1 MLSLLTAPVRL
12 LGATFKR
19 LTPDRTPQTGRA
31 AASSGPAG
39 ARAGQGRAGKY
50 DAVLVELVGAQ
61 PGITVAQAAA
71 VIGVD
76 ATALY
81 PVIRRLEARGDLVKR
96 GRELHPAEVG

>member
-1 MLSLLTAPVRL
+1 MRAETAANRLETALWGASPGRPESVALISLGL
-12 LGATFKR
+12 
-19 LTPDRTPQTGRA
+19 A
-31 AASSGPAG
+31 AL
-39 ARAGQGRAGKY
+39 ARIGG
-50 DAVLVELVGAQ
+50 GAQ

-81 PVIRRLEARGDLVKR
+81 PVIRRLEPRGDLVKR